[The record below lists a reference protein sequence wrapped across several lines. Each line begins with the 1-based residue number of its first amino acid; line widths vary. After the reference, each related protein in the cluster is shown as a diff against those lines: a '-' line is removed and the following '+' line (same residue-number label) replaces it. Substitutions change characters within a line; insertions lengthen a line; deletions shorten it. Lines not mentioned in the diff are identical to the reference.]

1 MDSLSGRKLESGASA
16 SWIAAQPGKACPDLS
31 SEPNG
36 FSHGLPSFHAYQNLI
51 RYPSRVFNDCFYRF
65 MEWLPLHPLVWA
77 LIFGVGLL
85 VPLGLFGDNLAPIN
99 HSRSFTEL
107 HASYFFLPVIVVQIL
122 IMPLFFRATLEC
134 FDSMRPA
141 MSCSDESF
149 ACYRNSII
157 KPGSK
162 FQQCVFVAILLL
174 CILIEELSSLRI
186 SRFIYGNWNRFDI
199 WLAFA
204 NMATLAMFIW
214 YLVMPLSR
222 VILLAKYLGRT
233 LSPRLFDDNLARP
246 IVVFGIR
253 AGMFFAIPYFFVA
266 STAPIFLSDI
276 WTVVLPGVAGALT
289 AIGFS
294 LIPAIPIHRS
304 IRKLKR
310 EEVQIINSDI
320 EGIFQRSDGKTL
332 SVAEKSELVTL
343 LDYKREVKA
352 ISEWPFKAKF
362 IRGFG
367 LYFLLFPLT
376 WVAAAFV
383 EMIVERMAS

>member
-1 MDSLSGRKLESGASA
+1 MDSLSRRKLESGAST
-16 SWIAAQPGKACPDLS
+16 SWIAAQPGKACSDLTP
-31 SEPNG
+31 EPNG
-36 FSHGLPSFHAYQNLI
+36 FRNGLPSFHAYQNLI
-51 RYPSRVFNDCFYRF
+51 RYPSRVFNDFFYRF

-77 LIFGVGLL
+77 MIFGVGLL
-85 VPLGLFGDNLAPIN
+85 LPLGLFDGNLAPID

-134 FDSMRPA
+134 FDSMRPTT
-141 MSCSDESF
+141 SCSDESF
-149 ACYRNSII
+149 ACYRNKII
-157 KPGSK
+157 NPENT
-162 FQQCVFVAILLL
+162 FQEWALLWILLVCFL
-174 CILIEELSSLRI
+174 VEEMSSLRF
-186 SRFIYGNWNRFDI
+186 SRFINGNWNLFDI
-199 WLAFA
+199 WLGFA
-204 NMATLAMFIW
+204 NMTTLAMFLW
-214 YLVMPLSR
+214 YLAMPLSR
-222 VILLAKYLGRT
+222 VILLAKYLERT

-246 IVVFGIR
+246 IAVFGIR
-253 AGMFFAIPYFFVA
+253 AGMFFAVPYFFVA

-276 WTVVLPGVAGALT
+276 WTVVLPGVVGAVT

-310 EEVQIINSDI
+310 REVQIINSDI
-320 EGIFQRSDGKTL
+320 DDIYQRANGEKL
-332 SVAEKSELVTL
+332 SGAEKSELVTL

-362 IRGFG
+362 VRGFG

-383 EMIVERMAS
+383 EMIVEQMAS